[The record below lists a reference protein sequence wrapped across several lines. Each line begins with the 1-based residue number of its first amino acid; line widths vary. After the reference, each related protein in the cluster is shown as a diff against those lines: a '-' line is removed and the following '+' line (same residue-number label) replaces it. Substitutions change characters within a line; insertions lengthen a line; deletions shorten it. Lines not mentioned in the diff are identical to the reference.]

1 MIKAALHVHST
12 YSDGEFTLAELREK
26 FLAAGCALVCMAD
39 HADAFDDAKV
49 REYVREMES
58 LSDARLTFLAGL
70 EFGCVQ
76 RMHIVG
82 YGVTTLVSSD
92 DPETVISHI
101 RECGGVPVIAHPPD
115 HLFPLIEG
123 FSVLPDG
130 IEGWNSKYDGRYA
143 PRPHTFELIQRLQ
156 RRKPDLKA
164 FYGQDLHWRKQFA
177 GLFNRLDIPVAD
189 RASVLRALARG
200 DYEGIHEGKTGE
212 TTLPSHAQ
220 LPEPLLREFARA
232 SEKTMRFRAAVKSVK
247 KAMGGA
253 FKLLPAPVK
262 AQLRRFF

>member
-26 FLAAGCALVCMAD
+26 FLAAGCGVICMAD
-39 HADAFDDAKV
+39 HADTFDEAKV

-58 LSDARLTFLAGL
+58 LSDARLAFVPGL

-82 YGVTTLVSSD
+82 YGVTTLVDSD
-92 DPETVISHI
+92 DPQTVIAHI
-101 RECGGVPVIAHPPD
+101 RAHGGVPVIAHPPD
-115 HLFPLIEG
+115 HLFEMIEG
-123 FSVLPDG
+123 FAVLPDG

-143 PRPHTFELIQRLQ
+143 PRPGTFALIQRLQ
-156 RRKPDLKA
+156 ARSPSLKA

-177 GLFNRLDIPVAD
+177 GLFNRLDIPLGD
-189 RASVLRALARG
+189 RGSVLRALARG
-200 DYEGIHEGKTGE
+200 EYEGVYEGKAGE
-212 TTLPSHAQ
+212 VTLPSDAR
-220 LPEPLLREFARA
+220 LPEPLVREFARS
-232 SEKTMRFRAAVKSVK
+232 SERTMRFRSSVKSVK
-247 KAMGGA
+247 KALGGA

>member
-1 MIKAALHVHST
+1 VTVLKAALHVHST
-12 YSDGEFTLAELREK
+12 YSDGEFTLSELRAK
-26 FLAAGCALVCMAD
+26 FLAAACHVVCMAD

-49 REYVREMES
+49 GEYVQELAR
-58 LSDARLTFLAGL
+58 LSDDKLRFVAGL

-82 YGVTTLVSSD
+82 YGVTALIDSD

-101 RECGGVPVIAHPPD
+101 RAHDGIAVIAHPPN
-115 HLFPLIEG
+115 HLFALIEG

-143 PRPHTFELIQRLQ
+143 PRPATFELITRLRK
-156 RRKPDLKA
+156 RRESLRA

-177 GLFNRLDIPVAD
+177 GLFTLLDIPSAD
-189 RASVLRALARG
+189 RALVLDALIRG
-200 DYEGIHEGKTGE
+200 AYEGSKDALR
-212 TTLPSHAQ
+212 LPSNGQ
-220 LPEPLLREFARA
+220 LSAELVAEFARA
-232 SEKTMRFRAAVKSVK
+232 NGRSQRFRAAVKSVR
-247 KAMGGA
+247 ALLGGVVTH
-253 FKLLPAPVK
+253 LPAPVK